1 MASPQKFSELLRA
14 TDILAPVAVEQSGA
28 VAHAHGAAAESVRE
42 RLMRELVRT
51 NDPVL
56 LSFVRALLD
65 EAGIA
70 YDVFDQHTSN
80 TLFWLETIQAR
91 LMVASVQYDRAVVVM
106 TSAGLEGHIHDPD

>member
-1 MASPQKFSELLRA
+1 MQRIYWLPLPLNSPALWRKRTGPL
-14 TDILAPVAVEQSGA
+14 PNGSGD
-28 VAHAHGAAAESVRE
+28 

-65 EAGIA
+65 DAGIA

-80 TLFWLETIQAR
+80 TLFWLETIQSR